1 MSFNEFF
8 VFLLVCVLVMGAS
21 IWMIFRQ
28 LKVMRAREEKVREG
42 EERVAKERQSRI
54 ESIQILLKTVGSE
67 ELGWI
72 ETSIRVKNLLD
83 QLGMDLS
90 DHQEIGAFYDITA
103 KTEHIPTHDQWNTLP
118 QTARSKYRKEMQQ
131 YEAEYLERLQRAK
144 NALLAHSFA

>member
-90 DHQEIGAFYDITA
+90 DHQEIGSSRNRCF
-103 KTEHIPTHDQWNTLP
+103 L
-118 QTARSKYRKEMQQ
+118 
-131 YEAEYLERLQRAK
+131 
-144 NALLAHSFA
+144 